1 MKKYVTLIFLSFTFI
16 FAQPLIPDANK
27 RFVIDDANVLSSSTE
42 TSITE
47 LLQSEYDS
55 TSNTI
60 VVYTFPTLDGAS
72 IEGYANEVYN
82 KWNIGSKE
90 NNNGVL
96 FIIAVDDRKMRIEVG
111 YGLEPYLTDL
121 ESNSILESDVKPYF
135 KKGDFES
142 GITNGVNGILTA
154 IKGSYEVKV
163 KKYNDN
169 FEPMPI
175 IIIACVIVFFIGFMK
190 GCSSYFIFLIVEA
203 SSVMMLYSKSVF
215 FALLGGICVFGAFL
229 VAKLFSRGSGGGG
242 NWSRGW
248 GGSSW
253 GSGGGWGGG
262 FSGGGG
268 GWSGGGFSGGGGS
281 SSSW

>member
-16 FAQPLIPDANK
+16 FAQPPIPDANK